1 MDSTQN
7 SAMLKLLIVLMLK
20 ESEHQVVKNLIFPR
34 GSGIDYG
41 EKCHEN
47 LVKSLQHVFCWRAE
61 FSFFAK
67 MAEHF

>member
-1 MDSTQN
+1 
-7 SAMLKLLIVLMLK
+7 MLKLLIVLMLK

-47 LVKSLQHVFCWRAE
+47 LVRVYNMYFVEEQNLVFSRKWQNI
-61 FSFFAK
+61 FK
-67 MAEHF
+67 N